1 MLSVMLHKNYQAVF
15 YKTSQYF
22 PTKTSVTANPFG
34 SDVNFTCTFLI
45 ATSGVH
51 QGILTFLR
59 GYLHQS
65 GRIKT
70 DPASSGLIWGASTE

>member
-34 SDVNFTCTFLI
+34 SDVNLN
-45 ATSGVH
+45 AHS
-51 QGILTFLR
+51 
-59 GYLHQS
+59 
-65 GRIKT
+65 
-70 DPASSGLIWGASTE
+70 